1 MSEVLPKVH
10 EARQLHRLRSLR
22 VRRAREVCA
31 QAAAAV
37 RQAELAVQ
45 ERQRAIAQCEQAL
58 GELAQAVVTTLAP
71 RVARWSDLIA
81 AQRAMLADRLER
93 DHDALISDEHA
104 LEEAQEK
111 AQQASAELTRALAR
125 EDAAQGL
132 TQSAR
137 RARAHAIDRRA
148 ELEVEEQVRR
158 VRA

>member
-1 MSEVLPKVH
+1 VTDMLPKVH

-22 VRRAREVCA
+22 VRRAREACTR
-31 QAAAAV
+31 AAAVV

-45 ERQRAIAQCEQAL
+45 ERQLAITRCQQAMDD
-58 GELAQAVVTTLAP
+58 LAQAVVTTLAP
-71 RVARWSDLIA
+71 QIPRWCGLVA
-81 AQRAMLADRLER
+81 AQREKLADRLER

-158 VRA
+158 VSA

>member
-1 MSEVLPKVH
+1 VSEVLPKVH

-22 VRRAREVCA
+22 VRRAREACA
-31 QAAAAV
+31 QAAAVV

-45 ERQRAIAQCEQAL
+45 ERQRAIAQCEQSL
-58 GELAQAVVTTLAP
+58 DELAQAVVTTLAP
-71 RVARWSDLIA
+71 RVPRWCDLIA

-104 LEEAQEK
+104 LDQAQEK